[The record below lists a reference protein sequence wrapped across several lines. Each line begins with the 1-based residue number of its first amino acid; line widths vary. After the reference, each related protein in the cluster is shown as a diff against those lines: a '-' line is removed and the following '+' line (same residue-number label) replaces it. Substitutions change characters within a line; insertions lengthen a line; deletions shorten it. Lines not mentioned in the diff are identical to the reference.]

1 MRYVFTLSIMVLL
14 AACGGSEAPSNAEEA
29 QGLTGAVRM
38 DGSSTVFPISEAVA
52 EEYLAEAPGVRV
64 TVGVSGTGGGF
75 KKFLNQE
82 IDINAASRPI
92 KESEFDKAVAAGIQ
106 FIELPVAFDGISV
119 VVNPENAWVDQL
131 TTDELQRIWQP
142 DSVVTTWKDVRA
154 DWPDETI
161 RLYGP
166 GTDSGTFDYF
176 TGVINGKEQASR
188 ADFTASEDDNVLI
201 QGISGDRYALGYFG
215 FAYYLE
221 NQDKLRAVAIDGG
234 QGPILPTPI
243 TINDGSYAP
252 LSRPIYIYLNAASL
266 DKPQVAD
273 FVRFYLESA
282 GSLAEEV
289 GYITLPEA
297 SYAGARARVAARTS
311 GSSYQGEIRLPK
323 LTASSE

>member
-1 MRYVFTLSIMVLL
+1 MRYMFALSIMVLL
-14 AACGGSEAPSNAEEA
+14 AACGGSDAPSNAGEEP
-29 QGLTGAVRM
+29 GLTGAVRM

-92 KESEFDKAVAAGIQ
+92 KESEFDKSVAAGIQ

-119 VVNPENAWVDQL
+119 VVNPENTWVDQL

-154 DWPDETI
+154 EWPDEKI

-215 FAYYLE
+215 FAYFLE

-252 LSRPIYIYLNAASL
+252 LSRPIYIYLNVASL

-311 GSSYQGEIRLPK
+311 GSSYQGEPRLPK

>member
-1 MRYVFTLSIMVLL
+1 
-14 AACGGSEAPSNAEEA
+14 
-29 QGLTGAVRM
+29 M

-119 VVNPENAWVDQL
+119 VVNPENTWVDQL
-131 TTDELQRIWQP
+131 TTEELQRIWQP

-154 DWPDETI
+154 DWPDEKI

-234 QGPILPTPI
+234 QGPILPTPK
-243 TINDGSYAP
+243 TINDGTYAP

>member
-1 MRYVFTLSIMVLL
+1 MRYIFTLSIMVLL
-14 AACGGSEAPSNAEEA
+14 AACGGSEAPSKAEEA

-119 VVNPENAWVDQL
+119 VVNPKNTWVDQL

-154 DWPDETI
+154 DWPDEKI

-234 QGPILPTPI
+234 QGPILPTPK

>member
-1 MRYVFTLSIMVLL
+1 MRYMLALSIMVLL
-14 AACGGSEAPSNAEEA
+14 AACGGSDAPSNAGEEP
-29 QGLTGAVRM
+29 GLTGAVRM

-119 VVNPENAWVDQL
+119 VVNPENTWVDQL
-131 TTDELQRIWQP
+131 TTEELQRIWQP